1 MNLSQILGPTTFVLT
16 VLMTLTIGVTAFAGG
31 QALGLKRPVLDHR
44 IDPEKT
50 EQYEAAV
57 AVVMAMSEEELLSFV
72 PEKTPTHFCH
82 CPNCHGGSQGSR
94 VLGWDVANP

>member
-50 EQYEAAV
+50 EQ
-57 AVVMAMSEEELLSFV
+57 
-72 PEKTPTHFCH
+72 
-82 CPNCHGGSQGSR
+82 
-94 VLGWDVANP
+94 